1 MFDFLVGLAFVAMVV
16 LPAIVATVQK
26 SGSSDSDSDT

>member
-26 SGSSDSDSDT
+26 RGSSDSDR